1 MLRRTK
7 LGKIKDMVKR
17 ENIEKNIERTKKKRK
32 NEVLCMGSGS
42 VVQIDV
48 D

>member
-17 ENIEKNIERTKKKRK
+17 ENIEKNIERTKKRK